1 MKPDLAL
8 PLALDQDPVVIPAWQ
23 KFPAERRFVEIAL
36 GAAARGVQQTSGLR
50 RQFPNVDNNQ
60 WIEYEIVGCRFDYLD
75 VSQADSPERR
85 KKCYILP
92 IDGSV
97 HYWDLDD

>member
-36 GAAARGVQQTSGLR
+36 GAAARGVQQPSRLR

-60 WIEYEIVGCRFDYLD
+60 WIEAEIVGGRFDELD

-85 KKCYILP
+85 TETSICPL
-92 IDGSV
+92 V
-97 HYWDLDD
+97 